1 MSLIIHGRA
10 SSSNVQAVMWCAAEL
25 GLPVTRK
32 DVGGPFGGNDTPSYR
47 RMNPMGRVPVL
58 EDGALTMFES
68 AAIQRYLL
76 ATYPNETLADTP
88 QTDMWAEWSKWT
100 LTRAFLEPVFWG
112 YYRTPEAQRDMD
124 KVTAALREYER
135 LLAMAMAQRGSS
147 TWLVGE
153 QISLA
158 DIWCGHMLYRYFT
171 LDLERQVPEGLAAY
185 YDMLV
190 ERATFKTHVM
200 IDYSEL
206 KGRLSF

>member
-1 MSLIIHGRA
+1 MIIHGRA

-25 GLPVTRK
+25 GLEVERR
-32 DVGGPFGGNDTPSYR
+32 DVGGPFGGNHTEAYL

-58 EDGALTMFES
+58 EDGGLVMFES

-76 ATYPNETLADTP
+76 ATYPNDVLANTP

-100 LTRAFLEPVFWG
+100 LTRAFLEPVFWAF
-112 YYRTPEAQRDMD
+112 YRTPEAERDMD
-124 KVTAALREYER
+124 AVMVALRQYER
-135 LLAMAMAQRGSS
+135 FLGMAIEQRGSG
-147 TWLVGE
+147 TWLVRDR
-153 QISLA
+153 ISLA

-171 LDLERQVPEGLAAY
+171 LDLERVVPEGLQAY

-190 ERATFKTHVM
+190 ARPTFKTHVM

-206 KGRLSF
+206 KGRLTF

>member
-1 MSLIIHGRA
+1 MIIHGRA

-25 GLPVTRK
+25 GVAVKRR
-32 DVGGPFGGNDTPSYR
+32 DVGGPFGGNDTPEYL

-58 EDGALTMFES
+58 QDGALVMFES

-76 ATYPNETLADTP
+76 ATYPSENLADTP
-88 QTDMWAEWSKWT
+88 QTDMWAEWSKWS
-100 LTRAFLEPVFWG
+100 LTRAFLEPVFWA
-112 YYRTPEAQRDMD
+112 YYRTPDAERDMV
-124 KVTAALREYER
+124 KVMAALREYER
-135 LLAMAMAQRGSS
+135 LLGMAMAQRGGG

-171 LDLERQVPEGLAAY
+171 LDLERQVPDGLAEY

-190 ERATFKTHVM
+190 ARPTFQTHVM

-206 KGRLSF
+206 KGRLTF